1 MSAERYYYIENNYAA
16 DKLSV
21 YRDKVVIEHRFSDV
35 SCHRER
41 SAVIVKTIPI
51 DAITAV
57 QLEDDDKTETY
68 SLKFEVLEESNKDY
82 VIKAIARSEVKNVML
97 EVKTYIEHCNKNS
110 AVFDELHRNKELVAQ
125 GIKTQKDFEDVK
137 REILFDLIR
146 RLSDC

>member
-1 MSAERYYYIENNYAA
+1 MSAERYYYIENNYAT

-21 YRDKVVIEHRFSDV
+21 YRDKVVIEHGLSDV
-35 SCHRER
+35 SCHMER

-57 QLEDDDKTETY
+57 QLESDDKTETY

-97 EVKTYIEHCNKNS
+97 EIKAYIEHCNRNS
-110 AVFDELHRNKELVAQ
+110 AVSDELRRNKELVAQ
-125 GIKTQKDFEDVK
+125 GIKTQKDFENAK

-146 RLSDC
+146 KLSDC

>member
-146 RLSDC
+146 RL